1 MKHLKNI
8 SIGVLAGFSLLLT
21 SCERNEITEVRE
33 ITEVVEA
40 DPNILFE
47 RTLSFTT
54 ENNFSVIVNFPNGF
68 NSKETDLVVGY
79 IAKGIDQ
86 NNNIPLWD
94 ALPKTVFID
103 GNNVAA
109 FNFNYSAGGIEVFL
123 DTQDG
128 LDKNTLPSILT
139 TNRNFRFAILPSQL
153 NRSGKIL
160 DSDLT
165 YDKISNKA
173 RFIE

>member
-8 SIGVLAGFSLLLT
+8 SIGVLAMFSLFFT
-21 SCERNEITEVRE
+21 SCEVNEITEVRE
-33 ITEVVEA
+33 IREVVEA
-40 DPNILFE
+40 DPNIIFE

-54 ENNFSVIVNFPNGF
+54 ENNFSTIVNFPNGF
-68 NSKETDLVVGY
+68 NSRETDLVVAY
-79 IAKGIDQ
+79 IANGIDPA
-86 NNNIPLWD
+86 NNIPLWD
-94 ALPKTVFID
+94 ALPKTIFIE
-103 GNNVAA
+103 GGGVVA

-123 DTQDG
+123 DAEDT

-160 DSDLT
+160 DSDLS
-165 YDKISNKA
+165 YEKVSKNAK
-173 RFIE
+173 FIK